1 MPKRQPKT
9 RRISAFD
16 FEPGTWLADKYEV
29 RTRLG
34 AGWEGEV
41 YLVRERGTGID
52 RAAKLFFPQ
61 RNPGDRIARIYA
73 RKLHKLRQCPIVV
86 PYHGRELLDFDGVPV
101 TVLLSDF
108 VAGEMLDDFLGRQ
121 PRKRLTPF
129 AAVHLL
135 HRLACGIECIHAH
148 GDYHG
153 DLHAGNV
160 IVQRCGLEFELKLLD
175 LFHWGRPSRAAIAD
189 DVVELVRIFHQALGG
204 ARVYARHPPEVKAI
218 CRGLRRDLITQ
229 RFRSAGALRR
239 HLETMEWS

>member
-1 MPKRQPKT
+1 MPKRQART
-9 RRISAFD
+9 RRIDAFD
-16 FEPGTWLADKYEV
+16 FEPGTLLADKYEV
-29 RTRLG
+29 RARLG

-61 RNPGDRIARIYA
+61 RNPRDRIARIYA
-73 RKLHKLRQCPIVV
+73 RKLHKLRECPIVV
-86 PYHGRELLDFDGVPV
+86 PYHGREVVDFDGVAV
-101 TVLLSDF
+101 TVLLSEF
-108 VAGEMLDDFLGRQ
+108 VAGELLDEFLARQ
-121 PRKRLTPF
+121 PGKRLAPF

-135 HRLACGIECIHAH
+135 HRLACGIECIHGH

-160 IVQRCGLEFELKLLD
+160 IVQRYGLGFDLKLLD
-175 LFHWGRPSRAAIAD
+175 LFHWGRPTAAAIAD

-204 ARVYARHPPEVKAI
+204 ARTYARQPAEVKAI
-218 CRGLRRDLITQ
+218 CRGLRRGLITQ

-239 HLETMEWS
+239 HLENLEWG